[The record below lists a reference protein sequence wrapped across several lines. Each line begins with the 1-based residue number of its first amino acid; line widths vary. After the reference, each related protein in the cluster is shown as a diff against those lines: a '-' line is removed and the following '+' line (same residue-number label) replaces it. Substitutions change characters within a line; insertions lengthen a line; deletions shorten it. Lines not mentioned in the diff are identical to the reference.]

1 MDLEALRG
9 EGRERAHPVNSDFSL
24 HARAARKSLQVLGY
38 TRCTAAVK
46 LAIRKLRSKDC
57 QGNSPIA
64 DKAVV

>member
-1 MDLEALRG
+1 M
-9 EGRERAHPVNSDFSL
+9 
-24 HARAARKSLQVLGY
+24 QVLGY

-64 DKAVV
+64 DEKDIHCGSGDGRYALIPSISELVLVS